1 MKQSANIATIFP
13 KHLFWEMDH
22 SKLDLSRDKAIIIPR
37 SLYATIPATF
47 EADIQKLEEFYSPE
61 DIVDT
66 LSRLK
71 KESATRSARLSPNAI
86 I

>member
-1 MKQSANIATIFP
+1 
-13 KHLFWEMDH
+13 MDY

-71 KESATRSARLSPNAI
+71 KESATRSASLSPNAI